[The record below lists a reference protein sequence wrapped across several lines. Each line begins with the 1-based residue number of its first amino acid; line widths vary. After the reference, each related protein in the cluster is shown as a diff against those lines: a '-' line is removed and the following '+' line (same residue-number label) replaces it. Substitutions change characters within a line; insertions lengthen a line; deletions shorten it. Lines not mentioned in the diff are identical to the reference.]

1 MVKHQNPE
9 LLQRVRGG
17 FTRQSLHDKHVE
29 NHARKY
35 ETLHGKKALLQ
46 MWEERDDCDHEYLL
60 ELRRR
65 VRNLTGQ
72 LAAMRPG
79 KDED

>member
-35 ETLHGKKALLQ
+35 ETLQGKKALLQ